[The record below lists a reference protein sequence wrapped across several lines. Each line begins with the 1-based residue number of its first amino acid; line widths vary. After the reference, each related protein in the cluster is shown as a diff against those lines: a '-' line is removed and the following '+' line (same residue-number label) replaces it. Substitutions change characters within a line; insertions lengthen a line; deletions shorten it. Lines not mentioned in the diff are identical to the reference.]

1 MSAPALRAPAR
12 SWPVARRYLS
22 LLARRRAAWV
32 CVATPG
38 IFFMAAGGNPWGFRG
53 VAFLFP
59 FLPLLP
65 QIQWKQPGQ
74 RGPLEPALPIGR
86 VRSDLLW
93 VGCGAAWAATVLALV
108 VGLTAALVA
117 AGYGGPDG
125 GSGLYPFLLFAV
137 GLGYYLFGAAFWL
150 GLTRPL
156 SLVIMVALA
165 SATGMHPPARLERL
179 LALRIAPSP
188 GEALGLVGPAA
199 LWLAAGAAAV
209 GLAVSMPTWDP
220 SGLARQ
226 TRAALRRVPRSRP
239 ALPAGKPRTLS
250 AGGRRRTPPL
260 GLVLWREIVLFRA
273 RMTWLVASALCIV
286 LWLVPGMVGGLG
298 PMAHTSASVLFAYAL
313 SWSYMV
319 WLMGMASTRGGTAP
333 LPVGMAAQRLV
344 RVAAG
349 AVWLEVTVLAALA
362 ARAAGVGAWGEV
374 GGTPEAAVG
383 IAICALI
390 LYLLGSVGTVLARRP
405 GAGWMPAWFFFLMLG
420 AFPLAMLDRAHSP
433 LALGSVLSVFGPRP
447 EPWLPAALLWGTVL
461 AGLVWAAAARS
472 AARERGRPWLPARAG
487 KAA

>member
-1 MSAPALRAPAR
+1 VSAPALRAPAR
-12 SWPVARRYLS
+12 SWPVARSYLS
-22 LLARRRAAWV
+22 LLAGRRAAWV
-32 CVATPG
+32 CVAVATPG
-38 IFFMAAGGNPWGFRG
+38 IFFMAGGNPWGFRG

-59 FLPLLP
+59 FLPVLP

-86 VRSDLLW
+86 VRNDLLW
-93 VGCGAAWAATVLALV
+93 VGCGAAWAATVLALI

-150 GLTRPL
+150 SLTRPL

-179 LALRIAPSP
+179 LALRIAPTP

-220 SGLARQ
+220 SGLVRRG
-226 TRAALRRVPRSRP
+226 RAALRRVPRSRP
-239 ALPAGKPRTLS
+239 GLPAGKPRTLS
-250 AGGRRRTPPL
+250 AGARRQPPPL
-260 GLVLWREIVLFRA
+260 GLVLWREIVLFRR

-286 LWLVPGMVGGLG
+286 LWLVPGMVGDSG

-313 SWSYMV
+313 SWSNMV
-319 WLMGMASTRGGTAP
+319 WLMGRVSTRGGTVP

-362 ARAAGVGAWGEV
+362 ARAAGVGEWGEV
-374 GGTPEAAVG
+374 GGSPEAAVG
-383 IAICALI
+383 IASCALV

-405 GAGWMPAWFFFLMLG
+405 GGGWMLAWFFLILG
-420 AFPLAMLDRAHSP
+420 VFPLVMSYRGHSL
-433 LALGSVLSVFGPRP
+433 LAPGSVLSVFGPRP
-447 EPWLPAALLWGTVL
+447 EPWLPAAMLWGTVL
-461 AGLVWAAAARS
+461 AALVWAAAARG
-472 AARERGRPWLPARAG
+472 AARERGRPWSPARAG